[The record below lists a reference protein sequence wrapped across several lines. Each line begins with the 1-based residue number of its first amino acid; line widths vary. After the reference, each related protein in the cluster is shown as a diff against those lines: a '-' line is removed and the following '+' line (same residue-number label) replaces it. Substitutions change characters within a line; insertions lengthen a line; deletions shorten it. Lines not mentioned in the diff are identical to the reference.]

1 MSLVRPRL
9 RGGCAKVTNKVLYC
23 SDFCLL
29 NGEMAENVGLRGALP
44 MFVVGYAVTFICFR
58 HMTSLPD
65 CTDEMLALFFTY
77 CSLNVPMMTE
87 PLFFCQ
93 GWLV

>member
-1 MSLVRPRL
+1 V
-9 RGGCAKVTNKVLYC
+9 
-23 SDFCLL
+23 
-29 NGEMAENVGLRGALP
+29 AENVGLRGALP

-65 CTDEMLALFFTY
+65 CTDEMLELFFTY